1 MYYYIA
7 CVKLV
12 LALVY
17 CNFLKEVRSG
27 GLGLRA
33 RRHQHKASLL
43 ECMRHHS
50 NLWIGGDHSSGVYT
64 GLVQLDSIH
73 KLLSKP
79 GLICCRGVVTTK
91 CGPHLSLCFG
101 WWPQLVVSTY
111 SYVYALHWYLPMHC
125 EALISNAAMFFHE
138 LTMVTGDHTL
148 WLPPMFFLHVIECSE
163 Q

>member
-1 MYYYIA
+1 MR
-7 CVKLV
+7 
-12 LALVY
+12 ALVY
-17 CNFLKEVRSG
+17 CNFLKEVRLG

-33 RRHQHKASLL
+33 QRHQHKASLL

-125 EALISNAAMFFHE
+125 EACCHVLSWINNGNWRPHIVASTNVFSSRDRVQWTIIF
-138 LTMVTGDHTL
+138 LMVQTWTC
-148 WLPPMFFLHVIECSE
+148 MV
-163 Q
+163 